1 MGLVAHWSPMRGAP
15 RRSLHSLQVGDMS
28 SMVVAATEAVKVEA
42 VGPEIYGPIFTA
54 GIGIVGIAIF
64 GAAVVAFIIDATD
77 SYESRAEDFRSTG
90 LAQIEK
96 EFRSKPANGGG
107 ADLRTEAARAAP
119 DAAKEVDPEDLYND

>member
-1 MGLVAHWSPMRGAP
+1 MRSTP
-15 RRSLHSLQVGDMS
+15 RQSLPSLQVTDMS
-28 SMVVAATEAVKVEA
+28 SMMVAATEAVKVEA

-54 GIGIVGIAIF
+54 GIGIVGTAIF

-96 EFRSKPANGGG
+96 EFGSKPAEGGVT
-107 ADLRTEAARAAP
+107 DLRAEGARAAP
-119 DAAKEVDPEDLYND
+119 DAVKEVDPEDLYND